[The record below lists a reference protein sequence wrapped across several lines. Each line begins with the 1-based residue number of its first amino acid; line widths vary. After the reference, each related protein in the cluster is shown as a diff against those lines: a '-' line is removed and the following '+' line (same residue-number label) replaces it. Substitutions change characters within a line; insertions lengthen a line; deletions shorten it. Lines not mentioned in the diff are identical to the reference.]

1 MIEKRS
7 RLVYG
12 LFWIAFFN
20 GIVATLISFYSL
32 KSTALPESALAL
44 SYLVLQ
50 QIGHFQ
56 FFSWLLTLPLLVVVI
71 LLPVRGII
79 RWLAF
84 LIFSAFLLAVYAD
97 YVIYQLYRFHFN
109 SMIWN
114 LLVGGA
120 VDEILVYDWQNL
132 IALGGAF
139 LAVLFLQ
146 WIIFKVVN
154 AYQNLRVQN
163 LGKWVFVSIF
173 LVQFSGQALHAW
185 ADAWQRREIISQ
197 VRYVP
202 FAQPVKMKRFLR
214 KHGGGLPALPPEASL
229 ARQADGDFKY
239 PLKPMQCAGGDDLM
253 NLIIIIS
260 DGLRADMLNPE
271 VMPVW
276 SNFAKQA
283 QVFRRHYS
291 SGNATRFG
299 VFGLLSG
306 LHGQYWFD
314 AVSNSTT
321 SVLMSELKRQDYRF
335 GFFANARLTSPEFDR
350 AIFYEFS
357 DLIQDKT
364 PGDSVIERELFIT
377 AKAKEFVEEKSKA
390 PFFALVFFDAPH
402 AYVYPA
408 QDAKFEPALESL
420 NYLDL
425 DNDSDP
431 TLFKN
436 RYKNSI
442 AFNDRLTAE
451 ILSSL
456 KSSGQLDN
464 TIVVMTGDHGQEMN
478 ETLSNSWGHNSNFSS
493 HQLQVPMVIHWPGKK
508 PAEFNHLSSHVDLV
522 PTLMQE
528 MLRCQNAIEDYSNG
542 RSLFDNSSRDFVLS
556 KNWNDNAIVDADY
569 TRVFTPYGTD
579 VFDSETYQ
587 KSESAPTLD
596 SAQQLKVLESVSRFY
611 QK

>member
-1 MIEKRS
+1 MFEKRS
-7 RLVYG
+7 HLIYG

-20 GIVATLISFYSL
+20 GIVATLISFYAL
-32 KSTALPESALAL
+32 KSTVLPESTLA
-44 SYLVLQ
+44 SIYLVLQ

-56 FFSWLLTLPLLVVVI
+56 FFAWLLTLPLLVVTM
-71 LLPVRGII
+71 LLPVRGLI

-84 LIFSAFLLAVYAD
+84 IVFSAFLLAVYAD

-114 LLVGGA
+114 LLTGGA

-132 IALGGAF
+132 MALGGAF
-139 LAVLFLQ
+139 LAVLFVQ

-154 AYQNLRVQN
+154 AYQVIRVQS
-163 LGKWVFVSIF
+163 LGKWVFVSVF
-173 LVQFSGQALHAW
+173 LIQLSGQALHAW
-185 ADAWQRREIISQ
+185 ADAWQQREIISQ

-214 KHGGGLPALPPEASL
+214 KRGWLPDLPAEVTL
-229 ARQADGDFKY
+229 AAQTEGDFRY
-239 PLKPMQCAGGDDLM
+239 PLKPMQCAGGDKQM
-253 NLIIIIS
+253 NLMIVIS
-260 DGLRADMLNPE
+260 DGLRADMLNPA

-276 SNFAKQA
+276 SDLAKQA
-283 QVFRRHYS
+283 QVFGRHYS

-299 VFGLLSG
+299 VFGLISG

-321 SVLMSELKRQDYRF
+321 SVLISELKRQNYRF

-350 AIFYEFS
+350 AIFHQIR
-357 DLIQDKT
+357 DLIPEKT
-364 PGDSVIERELFIT
+364 PGDSVIARELYIT
-377 AKAKEFVEEKSKA
+377 AKAKEFVAERSKA

-420 NYLDL
+420 NYLEL
-425 DNDSDP
+425 NNDTDP
-431 TLFKN
+431 TLFRN

-442 AFNDRLTAE
+442 AFNDRLTGE
-451 ILSSL
+451 ILHSL
-456 KSSGQLDN
+456 KSSGKLDN

-528 MLRCQNAIEDYSNG
+528 MLRCQNAVEDYSNG
-542 RSLFDNSSRDFVLS
+542 RSLFDGSSRDFVLS
-556 KNWNDNAIVDADY
+556 KNWNNSAIVDADY
-569 TRVFTPYGTD
+569 TRVFTPYGFD
-579 VFDSETYQ
+579 VFDTKTYQ
-587 KSESAPTLD
+587 KIETTSALD
-596 SAQQLKVLESVSRFY
+596 SAQQLKVLESLSRFY